1 MIYLIKSGRY
11 TKIGTTKKLG
21 KRLGTLQTGNPKRL
35 LVLAVGNGGRKE
47 ELLLQLR
54 FNRLRVLHRRE
65 WFNLSWWHIGW
76 LILHLN
82 AKCYTKYAQR
92 CKSVYRALF
101 WADAF

>member
-35 LVLAVGNGGRKE
+35 LVLAVGNGGEVE
-47 ELLLQLR
+47 ERLLHTR
-54 FNRLRVLHRRE
+54 FERLRIGGE

-76 LILHLN
+76 LVLHLN